1 MRINSSRS
9 GKKNADKTTNL
20 IEFVAGL
27 VDCHASFEVVN
38 TGEGKVDGLLIG
50 AVAADGGK
58 EGVKVVNQGD
68 VIVVGLNGY
77 IRVD

>member
-1 MRINSSRS
+1 M
-9 GKKNADKTTNL
+9 DKTSNL
-20 IEFVAGL
+20 IEFVASL

-38 TGEGKVDGLLIG
+38 TGEGKVDGLLVG
-50 AVAADGGK
+50 AVAAEGGK